1 MHSIQFD
8 PRTERE
14 LDRLAGKTGR
24 SADDLIAEAVRE
36 FLEEQSDMAAADEAY
51 DRYLAGEE
59 KTVSLDELGR
69 RLGLEG

>member
-36 FLEEQSDMAAADEAY
+36 FLEEQGDMMAADAAY

>member
-36 FLEEQSDMAAADEAY
+36 FLEEQGDIAAADAAY

>member
-14 LDRLAGKTGR
+14 LDRLADKTGR

-36 FLEEQSDMAAADEAY
+36 FLEEQGDMMAADAAY